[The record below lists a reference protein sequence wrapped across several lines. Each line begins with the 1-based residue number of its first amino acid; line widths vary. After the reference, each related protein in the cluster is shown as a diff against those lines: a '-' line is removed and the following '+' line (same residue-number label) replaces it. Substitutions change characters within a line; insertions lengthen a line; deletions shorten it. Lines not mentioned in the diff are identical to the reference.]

1 MRESVGATWVFS
13 ICLAFI
19 ILFTCYLAITINYA
33 KAFRIKSHIVTLI
46 EEYEGYP
53 EEESNHENI
62 VSDIKDYLF
71 YQGYDA
77 TGSCDPYIPID
88 EKPGEGW
95 EILENEGIA
104 DSVTGKHS
112 YCIYKRVSKNNNNKI
127 CDEKY
132 YRVIVFFKFDL
143 PILGLLTSFQ
153 ASGETRLLY
162 DFANGGC
169 SVPAP
174 NYNVVERGQI

>member
-1 MRESVGATWVFS
+1 MRDSVGATWVFS

-33 KAFRIKSHIVTLI
+33 KAFRIKSHIVTLV

-53 EEESNHENI
+53 ESGVNHEKL
-62 VSDIKDYLF
+62 VGDIDNYL
-71 YQGYDA
+71 YSQGYDA
-77 TGSCDPYIPID
+77 TGTCEPYIAIA
-88 EKPGEGW
+88 EK
-95 EILENEGIA
+95 ENEQWDLLDEEGLL
-104 DSVTGKHS
+104 DGLSNRHR
-112 YCIYKRVSKNNNNKI
+112 YCIYKRVSRNTEKI

-132 YRVIVFFKFDL
+132 YKVIVFFKFDL
-143 PILGLLTSFQ
+143 PLIGYLTSFR

-169 SVPAP
+169 VVPNP
-174 NYNVVERGQI
+174 NLDVSET